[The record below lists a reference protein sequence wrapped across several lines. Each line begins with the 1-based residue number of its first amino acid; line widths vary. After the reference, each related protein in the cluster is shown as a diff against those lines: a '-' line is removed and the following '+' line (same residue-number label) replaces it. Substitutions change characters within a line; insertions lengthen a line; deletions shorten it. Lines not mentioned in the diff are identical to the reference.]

1 MTAVNRRQ
9 DAVEKTT
16 KMEAGGFLHPEQ
28 VIQQINFSP
37 KQIVADFGCG
47 AGYFT
52 VLMAQA
58 VGPDG
63 QVFACDVQEP
73 PLETVLSK
81 AKTANV
87 FNIKTI
93 HCNLETPQSTKLA
106 ANSVDWIMLANILF
120 QSQKKDTIIEEAKR
134 ILKPT
139 GKIITVPRY
148 RTTIINAKFS
158 KFPYAYILKKISSK
172 SITGDKNASN

>member
-1 MTAVNRRQ
+1 
-9 DAVEKTT
+9 
-16 KMEAGGFLHPEQ
+16 MEAGGFLHPEQ

-139 GKIITVPRY
+139 GKIIMIDWLPQAVMAPKDGWPFTKDQGLKLGQQLGFTLDKDIVAGQY
-148 RTTIINAKFS
+148 HWGI
-158 KFPYAYILKKISSK
+158 ILKK
-172 SITGDKNASN
+172 